1 MIHTF
6 DTDVAKEYGVNCA
19 IILQNLYYWVEKN
32 RANERH
38 FYDGRYWTY
47 NSVKAFEEL
56 FPYLSGKQIRSAL
69 NKLVD
74 EGIIVD
80 GYYNDSAYDRTKW
93 YAITEKGMCFFQKRQ
108 MDLPS
113 EANGNPEKGKCI
125 NIYNNNIS
133 SETDNKPNNN
143 LIDSN
148 ESICQTTDVVRQA
161 VAEWNT
167 LAAYGIEPVKRIA
180 PSSKRY
186 KMMNARISEY
196 GIDEVIRTIRMV
208 KDCDFLLGR
217 THHGFVVDFE
227 WFARPNN
234 FPKINEGKYL
244 NRDAVGKY
252 DNKVNDTSLDE
263 FADYE

>member
-108 MDLPS
+108 TDLPS
-113 EANGNPEKGKCI
+113 EANGDPEKGKCI
-125 NIYNNNIS
+125 NIYNNNID
-133 SETDNKPNNN
+133 T
-143 LIDSN
+143 
-148 ESICQTTDVVRQA
+148 TTDINTNIKQTYGHDREDSLSDHDDEKPKKKDVDEFFAEIWKAYPKKKGKGA
-161 VAEWNT
+161 VSDAK
-167 LAAYGIEPVKRIA
+167 KRKLYEEVGLEQMLRCID
-180 PSSKRY
+180 RY
-186 KMMNARISEY
+186 KNDSVGTSEQYVMY
-196 GIDEVIRTIRMV
+196 GST
-208 KDCDFLLGR
+208 FFNSGY
-217 THHGFVVDFE
+217 VD
-227 WFARPNN
+227 
-234 FPKINEGKYL
+234 YL
-244 NRDAVGKY
+244 D
-252 DNKVNDTSLDE
+252 DNYGE
-263 FADYE
+263 QGADVEDNLPFM

>member
-108 MDLPS
+108 TDLPS
-113 EANGNPEKGKCI
+113 EANGDPENGKCI
-125 NIYNNNIS
+125 NIYNNNIDTTTDINTDINTNKKQIYMGNNKVPS
-133 SETDNKPNNN
+133 SND
-143 LIDSN
+143 N
-148 ESICQTTDVVRQA
+148 ESCTESTNKKPRKPRASKFIPPTIEEVESYCKEKGYSISPLVFVSYYGSKGWMVGKNKMVNWRLA
-161 VAEWNT
+161 VAGW
-167 LAAYGIEPVKRIA
+167 
-180 PSSKRY
+180 
-186 KMMNARISEY
+186 NAREQNKKPSRSSFDREA
-196 GIDEVIRTIRMV
+196 
-208 KDCDFLLGR
+208 
-217 THHGFVVDFE
+217 
-227 WFARPNN
+227 W
-234 FPKINEGKYL
+234 IN
-244 NRDAVGKY
+244 
-252 DNKVNDTSLDE
+252 S
-263 FADYE
+263 